1 VAAVR
6 ERPLVLLDV
15 DGVVNL
21 GLFMS
26 SRRRSHLRRS
36 DGWYSG
42 RAGDRHDPWAERIV
56 LNRRWGPMLR
66 SLEAEDAELA
76 WATAWNE
83 AANWHISP
91 LLGLGRLAWAPAV
104 HRRKAYTVVP
114 WTEGRPWAWLEDRGD
129 ELTVAS
135 AMSIRRPHLPVL
147 VDPSAGLTGDHV
159 ERVRKWLVSLRD

>member
-1 VAAVR
+1 MAAVTG
-6 ERPLVLLDV
+6 RPLVLIDV

-21 GLFMS
+21 GQFMS
-26 SRRRSHLRRS
+26 SARRSRLHRS
-36 DGWYSG
+36 EGWYSG
-42 RAGDRHDPWAERIV
+42 RAAGWDDPYAERIV

-66 SLEAEDAELA
+66 SLADEGAELA

-91 LLGLGRLAWAPAV
+91 LLGLGELPVAPAMDK
-104 HRRKAYTVVP
+104 RKAYTVVP
-114 WTEGRPWAWLEDRGD
+114 WTEGRPWAWLEDRQD

-135 AMSIRRPHLPVL
+135 ALSHRRPHLPVL
-147 VDPSAGLTGDHV
+147 VDPLEGLSWDHI